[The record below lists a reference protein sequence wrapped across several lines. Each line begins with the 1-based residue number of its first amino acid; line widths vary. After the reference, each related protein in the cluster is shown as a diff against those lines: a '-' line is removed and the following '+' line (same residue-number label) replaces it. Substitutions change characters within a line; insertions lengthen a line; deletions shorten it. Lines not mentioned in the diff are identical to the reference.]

1 MIIPG
6 SEYLNKILHA
16 AAQSLLIPDILAL
29 LFFLV
34 LAFME
39 LGAFMA
45 EVRRRKGT
53 QAVHLGEVFHDVQ
66 SISPWQMKN
75 LQQVID
81 RCPLSPR
88 QKELLS
94 DLLARTNLC
103 AEDRKLIAKDIL
115 DREEFHARQVLSKT
129 DLLAKL
135 GPTLGLMGT
144 IIPLGPGLVAL
155 GQGDVRGLSEA
166 MTVAFDTTVVGIAAG
181 AVGALISLF
190 RHRWYEKELN
200 TMELLLEAIVGGECH
215 AFPEGEAKTPVIRRN
230 QPHGRGA
237 QSD

>member
-1 MIIPG
+1 MCG
-6 SEYLNKILHA
+6 K
-16 AAQSLLIPDILAL
+16 QGQVG
-29 LFFLV
+29 LF
-34 LAFME
+34 
-39 LGAFMA
+39 
-45 EVRRRKGT
+45 T
-53 QAVHLGEVFHDVQ
+53 C
-66 SISPWQMKN
+66 S
-75 LQQVID
+75 
-81 RCPLSPR
+81 LSPR
-88 QKELLS
+88 QKKLLS
-94 DLLARTNLC
+94 SLLARTNLC
-103 AEDRKLIAKDIL
+103 AEDKKLVAKDIL
-115 DREEFHARQVLSKT
+115 DQEEFHAKKVLAKT

-181 AVGALISLF
+181 AIGALISLF

-200 TMELLLEAIVGGECH
+200 TMELLLEAIVGGEYH

-230 QPHGRGA
+230 QPHGRDS